1 MSAIPH
7 EVAHLAG
14 EDFFSAPVR
23 TGASISPDG
32 TRIAHLAPWRER
44 LNVWV
49 ESGDSDEE
57 ARCVTTD
64 DNRSVHT
71 YHWTDDPRWLLY
83 EQDGD
88 GDENWHLYRVDLEN
102 PDAEAVDLTPFPGA
116 KIIGFEPQVRRPG
129 KAIGSLNR
137 RKLTAFGLF
146 ELDTATGDRTMLAEN
161 PGQVVGWL
169 CTPDGELYT
178 HTRTVDGDIE
188 LARWE
193 AGTGA
198 LCPVTTFDG
207 ADYPL
212 GVQPFQLTP
221 DGTGAWI
228 GSNRDSDLTRLA
240 RLDLVTGEETPVDSH
255 PFFDLD
261 TRSTVSPSLPSPLI
275 RDRRTGELL
284 GVRYLGERQV
294 IHPLDPRF
302 GAVLENLE
310 KLSDGDL
317 STLSS
322 DVSGQ
327 RWVVAFTHD
336 RDPGVT
342 YYYDHSTGES
352 RLLFRP
358 MPRLEPETLAPM
370 TPVTVLVR
378 DGLALPS
385 YLTLPTGA
393 EPAGLPLVPLVPLVH
408 GGPWDRDGWGSTPW
422 CGYWPRS
429 APYWP
434 KPAPSHL
441 AHERVHP
448 LAFRAL
454 ITPADTPFTAA
465 QARHPPRRRGRVD
478 KVAFEPRERSMAW
491 STREIAEIA
500 GTTLRAV
507 RHYHE
512 VGLLEEPERR
522 ANGYKQ
528 YGVAHLIRVLR
539 IKRLTDLGFSLSQI
553 AAMGDLDDQ
562 PEEALRALDTELGA
576 TIERLRQARIEL
588 GLILR
593 QAATTDLPSEF
604 AQAAAEAQLSDVD
617 RSFIVVMTRILGPQG
632 LRAYSELLRSRPTYP
647 LASKF
652 AALPANADEQTRQ
665 DLAERT
671 APYVRALHAEHPG
684 LRNAHADAP
693 SGAHFAAQTI
703 GKAIEDLYNSAQ
715 LDVLR
720 RMQPLLHAAPDPPH
734 PPARRASI
742 DTA

>member
-1 MSAIPH
+1 MSAIPR
-7 EVAHLAG
+7 EVAHLAV

-32 TRIAHLAPWRER
+32 TRIAYLAPWRER

-49 ESGDSDEE
+49 ESVDSDEE
-57 ARCVTTD
+57 ARCVTAD

-83 EQDGD
+83 EQDRD

-129 KAIGSLNR
+129 KAILSLNR
-137 RKLTAFGLF
+137 RKLTEFDLF
-146 ELDTATGDRTMLAEN
+146 ELDIATGDLTMLAEN
-161 PGQVVGWL
+161 PGQVAGWL
-169 CTPDGELYT
+169 CTPDGELYA
-178 HTRTVDGDIE
+178 HTWTVDGDIE

-193 AGTGA
+193 AGTGT

-212 GVQPFQLTP
+212 GVQPLQLTP

-342 YYYDHSTGES
+342 YYYDHSTGEN

-358 MPRLEPETLAPM
+358 YPHLDPEVLAPM
-370 TPVTVLVR
+370 TPVTVLAR

-385 YLTLPTGA
+385 YLTLPTRA
-393 EPAGLPLVPLVPLVH
+393 EPAGLPLVLLVH
-408 GGPWDRDGWGSTPW
+408 GGPWYRDGWGFHPVVQLLANRGYAVLQVNFRGST
-422 CGYWPRS
+422 GYGK
-429 APYWP
+429 AFV
-434 KPAPSHL
+434 KAGIGEL
-441 AHERVHP
+441 AGKMHDD
-448 LAFRAL
+448 L
-454 ITPADTPFTAA
+454 IDA
-465 QARHPPRRRGRVD
+465 VD
-478 KVAFEPRERSMAW
+478 W
-491 STREIAEIA
+491 
-500 GTTLRAV
+500 AV
-507 RHYHE
+507 RKGYADRDRVAIFGGSYGGYASL
-512 VGLLEEPERR
+512 VGVTFTPDVFAAAVDLCGISNLVTFLRTVPEFV
-522 ANGYKQ
+522 KP
-528 YGVAHLIRVLR
+528 HLINNWYLHAGDPSDPEQEAELWARSPISRADQIRTPLMVVQGGNDPRVV
-539 IKRLTDLGFSLSQI
+539 KAESDQI
-553 AAMGDLDDQ
+553 VD
-562 PEEALRALDTELGA
+562 ALRARGVEVEYLVKQNEGHGFVNPDN
-576 TIERLRQARIEL
+576 TI
-588 GLILR
+588 
-593 QAATTDLPSEF
+593 DMF
-604 AQAAAEAQLSDVD
+604 
-617 RSFIVVMTRILGPQG
+617 
-632 LRAYSELLRSRPTYP
+632 
-647 LASKF
+647 
-652 AALPANADEQTRQ
+652 
-665 DLAERT
+665 RT
-671 APYVRALHAEHPG
+671 ADRFLARHLGGQQPAGSVCPG
-684 LRNAHADAP
+684 RTP
-693 SGAHFAAQTI
+693 
-703 GKAIEDLYNSAQ
+703 
-715 LDVLR
+715 
-720 RMQPLLHAAPDPPH
+720 
-734 PPARRASI
+734 
-742 DTA
+742 